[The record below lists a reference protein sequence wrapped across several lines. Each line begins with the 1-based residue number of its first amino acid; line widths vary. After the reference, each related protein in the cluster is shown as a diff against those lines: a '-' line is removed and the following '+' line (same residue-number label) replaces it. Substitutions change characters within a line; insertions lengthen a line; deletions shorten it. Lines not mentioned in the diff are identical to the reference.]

1 MKKLFTRSILTAG
14 LGVALAA
21 GTATAAPLTFT
32 VDETVVPGTVVP
44 PGEIFPADKLNGF
57 YDETL
62 TINGD
67 FSFDANAVAQ
77 FEAYALNN
85 GPTGSG
91 LVGCGEGVNASCYGI
106 YATFESSG
114 TLNPGTGVFTPTSGD
129 VWLYLD
135 PSQDSTVTVAA
146 TGAGSPTIVD
156 PNGDDILILS
166 SSTLADGTGTI
177 VPPVG
182 GFFDL
187 TFANLIL
194 TAFGQTY
201 YPDLPLINL
210 SSVVDGDFDAI
221 PPNPAPGTYTVGGDL
236 SAVFVPE
243 PASMTLFG
251 MTLLGAGLAARR
263 RRSA

>member
-1 MKKLFTRSILTAG
+1 MNKLFTRSILAAG
-14 LGVALAA
+14 LGLALTA
-21 GTATAAPLTFT
+21 GTANAAVLVFT
-32 VDETVVPGTVVP
+32 VDESVVPGA
-44 PGEIFPADKLNGF
+44 GAFGQFPADKLNGF

-62 TINGD
+62 TINAD

-85 GPTGSG
+85 GPTGTG
-91 LVGCGEGVNASCYGI
+91 LIGCGEGINAACYSV

-114 TLNPGTGVFTPTSGD
+114 DLNPLTGVFSPNDGN
-129 VWLYLD
+129 VALYLD

-146 TGAGSPTIVD
+146 TGSGSPTIVD
-156 PNGDDILILS
+156 PNGDDVLILS
-166 SSTLADGTGTI
+166 SVDLAEGTGTI

-194 TAFGQTY
+194 TAFGQMY
-201 YPDLPLINL
+201 YPDLPVFNL

-221 PPNPAPGTYTVGGDL
+221 PANPAPGTYNVGGDL

>member
-1 MKKLFTRSILTAG
+1 MKNLFTRSILAAG
-14 LGVALAA
+14 LGLALTA
-21 GTATAAPLTFT
+21 GTANAAVLVFT
-32 VDETVVPGTVVP
+32 VDESVVPGA
-44 PGEIFPADKLNGF
+44 GAFGQFSADKLNGF

-62 TINGD
+62 TINPD
-67 FSFDANAVAQ
+67 FSFDTNAVAQ

-85 GPTGSG
+85 GPTGTG
-91 LVGCGEGVNASCYGI
+91 LIGCGEGINAACYSI
-106 YATFESSG
+106 YSTFEASG
-114 TLNPGTGVFTPTSGD
+114 QLIGGGTFVANSGN
-129 VWLYLD
+129 VALYLD
-135 PSQDSTVTVAA
+135 PSQDSVVTVSAA
-146 TGAGSPTIVD
+146 GAGSPTIVD

-166 SSTLADGTGTI
+166 SNTLSDGEGVI

-187 TFANLIL
+187 TFINILL
-194 TAFGQTY
+194 TAFGQQY
-201 YPDLPLINL
+201 YPDLPIFNL
-210 SSVVDGDFDAI
+210 KSVVDGDFDTI
-221 PPNPAPGTYTVGGDL
+221 PANPQPGTYTVGGDL

>member
-1 MKKLFTRSILTAG
+1 MKNLFTRSILAAG
-14 LGVALAA
+14 LGLALTA
-21 GTATAAPLTFT
+21 GTANAATLVFT
-32 VDETVVPGTVVP
+32 VDESVVPGA
-44 PGEIFPADKLNGF
+44 GAFGQFPADKLNGF

-62 TINGD
+62 TINAD
-67 FSFDANAVAQ
+67 FSFDTNAVAQ

-85 GPTGSG
+85 GPTGTG
-91 LVGCGEGVNASCYGI
+91 LIGCGEGINPACYSI
-106 YATFESSG
+106 YSTFEASG
-114 TLNPGTGVFTPTSGD
+114 QLNPGTGVFSASSGN
-129 VWLYLD
+129 VALYLD

-166 SSTLADGTGTI
+166 SNTLGDGQGTI

-187 TFANLIL
+187 TFINIVLS
-194 TAFGQTY
+194 AFGQQY
-201 YPDLPLINL
+201 YPDLPIFNL
-210 SSVVDGDFDAI
+210 AATVDGDFDTI
-221 PPNPAPGTYTVGGDL
+221 PANPAPGTYTVGGDL

>member
-1 MKKLFTRSILTAG
+1 MKKLFTRSILAAG
-14 LGVALAA
+14 LGLALTA
-21 GTATAAPLTFT
+21 GTANAAVLVFT
-32 VDETVVPGTVVP
+32 VDETVVPGSAAA
-44 PGEIFPADKLNGF
+44 GGIYDADKLNGF

-62 TINGD
+62 TINPD
-67 FSFDANAVAQ
+67 FSFDTNAVA
-77 FEAYALNN
+77 FFTAYALNN
-85 GPTGSG
+85 SGTGTG
-91 LVGCGEGVNASCYGI
+91 LPGCTEGINAGCYSL

-114 TLNPGTGVFTPTSGD
+114 QLLGGGTFVGNSGD
-129 VWLYLD
+129 VALYVD
-135 PSQDSTVTVAA
+135 PSQDSTVTVAP

-156 PNGDDILILS
+156 PSGDDILILAS
-166 SSTLADGTGTI
+166 NTLSDGEGVI

-187 TFANLIL
+187 TFINIVL
-194 TAFGQTY
+194 TAFGQQY
-201 YPDLPLINL
+201 YPDLPIFNL
-210 SSVVDGDFDAI
+210 SSVVDGDFDSVPA
-221 PPNPAPGTYTVGGDL
+221 NPQPGTYNVGGDL